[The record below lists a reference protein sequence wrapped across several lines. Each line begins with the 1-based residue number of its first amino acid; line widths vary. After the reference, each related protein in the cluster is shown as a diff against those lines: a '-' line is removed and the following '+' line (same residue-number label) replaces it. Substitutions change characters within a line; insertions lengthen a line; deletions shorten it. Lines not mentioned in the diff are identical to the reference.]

1 MTLDTS
7 VLTPVHGYLEGDA
20 GALDPAWAETV
31 SRYKREVCKNYIS
44 LNPEQIESRLAGTV
58 FHVTRK
64 YDGELAVLFWDGEN
78 IASVNTG
85 GRARVGLPC
94 LAEAASRLE
103 AANISQAVIAAELY
117 REESGGRSR
126 VYQTREALADE
137 ATLGALRLAAFDVL
151 SVEGQPLPVTG
162 YADTY
167 AWLQRVFDGGALC
180 APVRRQVCDSKAG
193 VRNLFSA
200 WVKEESGEGLVV
212 RSELPIIFKVKP
224 RHSLDMV
231 VVGYSEGMGDMQGQL
246 RSLLVA
252 LMPEDGVYQVIGH
265 VGSGFSEEQR
275 RALLQRLAGMV
286 TSSSYTETDAN
297 HVAFRMVC
305 PEWVIEAQIN
315 DVIFETSAGPQLNP
329 QLVYRDGYARIGSA
343 PGVSII
349 FPSFTRLR
357 EDKTPN
363 AVDTRYSQID
373 EIAWQPVAVSGG
385 DAALPASTLLR
396 REVYRKDLGGKLMVQ
411 KYLAW
416 RTNKTQ
422 AGYPAYVF
430 TYTDFSSGRAE
441 PLKVETRISHDEAQI
456 TSFFEDALA
465 QNVKKGWLKVD

>member
-1 MTLDTS
+1 MTIDTS

-20 GALDPAWAETV
+20 GVLDPAWAQTV

-44 LNPEQIESRLAGTV
+44 LNPEQIESRLAGSV

-64 YDGELAVLFWDGEN
+64 YDGELAVLFWDGES
-78 IASVNTG
+78 IAAVNTG
-85 GRARVGLPC
+85 GRARAGLPC
-94 LAEAASRLE
+94 LAEAASRLK
-103 AANISQAVIAAELY
+103 AANIAQAVIAAELY
-117 REESGGRSR
+117 RDESGGRCR
-126 VYQTREALADE
+126 VYQTREALSDE
-137 ATLGALRLAAFDVL
+137 ATLGELRLAMFDVL
-151 SVEGQPLPVTG
+151 SVEGQPLAVNG

-167 AWLQRVFDGGALC
+167 AWLQRVFDGGSHC
-180 APVRRQVCDSKAG
+180 VPVRRQVCDSRAS
-193 VRNLFSA
+193 VRNLFTA
-200 WVKEESGEGLVV
+200 WVTEEGGEGLVV
-212 RSELPIIFKVKP
+212 RSELPIVFKVKP

-231 VVGYSEGMGDMQGQL
+231 VAGYSEGMGDMQGQL

-252 LMPEDGVYQVIGH
+252 LMPEDGVYQIIGH
-265 VGSGFSEEQR
+265 VGGGFSEEER
-275 RALLQRLAGMV
+275 REFLQKLAGMV
-286 TSSSYTETDAN
+286 TSSTYTETDAN
-297 HVAFRMVC
+297 HVAFRMVR

-329 QLVYRDGYARIGSA
+329 QLVFRDGYTRIGSA

-349 FPSFTRLR
+349 FPSFSRLR
-357 EDKTPN
+357 KDKTPN

-373 EIAWQPVAVSGG
+373 EIAWQPVAASGG
-385 DAALPASTLLR
+385 EAALPASTLLR
-396 REVYRKDLGGKLMVQ
+396 RELYRKDLGGKLMVQ

-441 PLKVETRISHDEAQI
+441 PLKVETRISDDETQI
-456 TSFFEDALA
+456 MAFFEDYLA
-465 QNVKKGWLKVD
+465 QNVKKGWVKVG